1 MSFDIQSE
9 IRRDYFR
16 AKLLQYTRK
25 AFKILPPLENPLVLD
40 IGCGTG
46 VVTMELARLSGGRVV
61 GIDIDQTALD
71 KLDQKIEQAGLTAQI
86 KTVNCSM
93 KEIQFKDNSFDIV
106 WCEGAIFVIGFEK
119 GLEEWRRLIRPLGF
133 LVVHAKIVD
142 VEKRVDLI
150 PMSGYTL
157 LDRFVVSKETWWDEH
172 YGPLQSM
179 IEGLRHKYQN
189 DQNVLALLAK
199 EQSEVDEFK
208 NNPEN
213 HGSVFYLMRKTKD

>member
-1 MSFDIQSE
+1 MSVDIASE

-25 AFKILPPLENPLVLD
+25 AFKMLPQLENPILLD

-71 KLDQKIEQAGLTAQI
+71 KLDQKIEQAGLFRQI

-93 KEIQFKDNSFDIV
+93 KEIEFKDNSFDIV
-106 WCEGAIFVIGFEK
+106 WCEGAVYVIGFEN
-119 GLEEWRRLIRPLGF
+119 GLKDWRRLMRPLGF
-133 LVVHAKIVD
+133 LVLHARIVE

-150 PMSGYTL
+150 PLRGYTL
-157 LDRFVVSKETWWDEH
+157 LDKFIVTKESWWDEY
-172 YGPLQSM
+172 YGPLQNM

-189 DQNVLALLAK
+189 DANALAQLEK
-199 EQSEVDEFK
+199 EQKEVDEFK

-213 HGSVFYLMRKTKD
+213 HGSVFYLMQKTKD